1 MKQGVVIING
11 YPNGEKFFR
20 QGERIA
26 AALSAQGIQTDVLK
40 NGEGCVTLTQE
51 GGVQSPIA
59 EKYTFAVYLDKDKYL
74 GELLEQAGVKLFNT
88 AKAVELCDDK
98 MKTYLALLGRNIP
111 LIETIAAPLCYTPN
125 ATPNV
130 VFLENVA
137 KQLGFPLVAKKS
149 YGSFGAG
156 VRLIHGMPELIKT
169 EQEWLYKAHFFQ
181 RYEASSFGR
190 DIRMIVI
197 GGKVFACMERIAQA
211 GEFRSNVELGGIG
224 REITPEQAY
233 IDVAERAASVL
244 GLDYC
249 GVDVLETD
257 RGPVICEVNSNAFF
271 EGIEAV
277 TGKDIAN
284 EYARHIIKM
293 MTEK

>member
-1 MKQGVVIING
+1 MERGVVIING
-11 YPNGEKFFR
+11 YPNGDKFFR

-26 AALSAQGIQTDVLK
+26 AALTARGIQTDVLK
-40 NGEGCVTLTQE
+40 NGEAYATLTQE
-51 GGVQSPIA
+51 GRVQSSIA
-59 EKYTFAVYLDKDKYL
+59 EKYSFAVYLDKDKYL
-74 GELLEQAGVKLFNT
+74 GELLEKTGLKMFNN
-88 AKAVELCDDK
+88 ANAVEICDDK
-98 MKTYLALLGRNIP
+98 MKTYLALLGGNIP
-111 LIETIAAPLCYTPN
+111 LIETVAAPLCYTPN
-125 ATPNV
+125 ASPNV

-169 EQEWLYKAHFFQ
+169 EQEWLHEAHFFQ
-181 RYEASSFGR
+181 RFEASSFGR
-190 DIRMIVI
+190 DIRMIII
-197 GGKVFACMERIAQA
+197 GGKAVACMERVAQA

-224 REITPEQAY
+224 RGITPDQAY
-233 IDVAERAASVL
+233 IDVAERAAKVL

-277 TGKDIAN
+277 TGKDIAD
-284 EYARHIIKM
+284 EYAKHIIKILD
-293 MTEK
+293 KC